1 MVIYN
6 RTLSIT
12 NTNSTAGAV
21 LHLSEVEAQGNIRPK
36 ALRRTV
42 RSATKRTCLP
52 AVAAAA
58 LLAGALVFTTGCGN
72 TYRPVVTAIN
82 PVGPAAQ
89 PQKYAVAVA
98 SSPNGTNGLITL
110 VDFSGDT
117 VLVNANV
124 GVNPYYMNLDTG
136 GVTGYTLNGDG
147 TVTSFDISP
156 ALQTRDVLQ
165 TTLLPGANPVSIFSQ
180 GGFTY
185 IAEPGRNAVAE
196 LKGSPLALQ
205 QELPV
210 AANVIYVAGAAGAPR
225 AYAISQGT
233 GNGQVAAIETTSN
246 TISNTL
252 TVGRGPVYGVMT
264 ADGKR
269 AFILNKTDGTVSVIN
284 AQSNQL
290 DQFVTGSF
298 TGTTTSDSAS
308 ITGVSS
314 IAGLTAGQ
322 LVSGAGIPTG
332 TTIISAT
339 GSTVLL
345 SASATAGGTGTV
357 ISTYSSA
364 IPVGVAP
371 VWADLAPTRTELIV
385 ANAGNGTSVGS
396 LSIINIPL
404 CQPSALVSNPNCDAT
419 DPIDAAGF
427 GQVLA
432 NVPVGHSPIMVA
444 VLQDGT
450 RAYVANYAD
459 STVSVVNL
467 TSNTVTAT
475 IPVVGRPI
483 YIAATQ
489 GTPTGKVYVVS
500 ADTVAPNKN
509 SVMTIINTVTDTV
522 SSTINLQGTGVSVRV
537 TAP

>member
-136 GVTGYTLNGDG
+136 GVTGYTLNLDG

-165 TTLLPGANPVSIFSQ
+165 TTLLPGAVPVSIFSQ

-233 GNGQVAAIETTSN
+233 GTGNGQVAAIETTSN

-290 DQFVTGSF
+290 DTP
-298 TGTTTSDSAS
+298 TTT
-308 ITGVSS
+308 
-314 IAGLTAGQ
+314 
-322 LVSGAGIPTG
+322 
-332 TTIISAT
+332 
-339 GSTVLL
+339 
-345 SASATAGGTGTV
+345 
-357 ISTYSSA
+357 
-364 IPVGVAP
+364 IPVGAGP
-371 VWADLAPTRTELIV
+371 IWADLAPTRTELVV

-419 DPIDAAGF
+419 NPIDAAGF